1 MLLNGNIEHDNNVSS
16 IDTHAGL
23 KIIASGDESGLIKI
37 WNFRRQ
43 LIREIKFTEPISAV
57 CFLNARADLV
67 VGHKGKLSRILAQDY
82 LPHASAYQYPTE
94 DELCDLLKK
103 YTVKIPDDFFLQL
116 KQQNDE
122 IALQNERFKR
132 RKSLPEEENKAL
144 MSHLTNLFK
153 ETPKYGMPMDQ
164 FKALLAKDDRVPKLL
179 DKSTV
184 MNALQAKLLS
194 EKV

>member
-1 MLLNGNIEHDNNVSS
+1 
-16 IDTHAGL
+16 
-23 KIIASGDESGLIKI
+23 
-37 WNFRRQ
+37 
-43 LIREIKFTEPISAV
+43 
-57 CFLNARADLV
+57 
-67 VGHKGKLSRILAQDY
+67 
-82 LPHASAYQYPTE
+82 
-94 DELCDLLKK
+94 
-103 YTVKIPDDFFLQL
+103 
-116 KQQNDE
+116 
-122 IALQNERFKR
+122 
-132 RKSLPEEENKAL
+132 